1 MSERLMYRWRV
12 KLALSGVMLLAFI
25 GLDRWAAR
33 YATVIPEGAL
43 TRVIA
48 VGEVVDVNTGDV
60 VYLRDGTTR
69 VGRITEWDMYGS
81 LTFHDSGGGTVELT
95 KGPRPGDVLRT
106 LEQQDQILTMRVLTW
121 PKSLRASGHP
131 DFRGAEIIVGNRFQ
145 GRFVDRV
152 LRLGDRLYMDIPMK
166 RPDRIDRVELRE
178 YFRNPFLIRLVGAL
192 AVALMLVGGVKGL
205 LTLAATIASLAML
218 FGVLVPG
225 LLGSVAAAARSGGWI
240 VAIVCVVGG
249 MGWVAARLIEPDRR
263 ERLLRSARRHWYAA
277 PAWLVAGIIAG
288 ATTWACVRMIGQRPL
303 QLALFVSLVVT
314 VITFAVITGPG
325 PKVISGSLGTV
336 GGLLA
341 CGVISYGASRILWF
355 TGLAVEL
362 GYLDLGAMLW
372 RTPEAR
378 PWPFVEFLTAG
389 LVIAA
394 LGAMMDVSMSVSS
407 TIYEVKRA
415 NPNISPVDA
424 MRAGYNVGKDIM
436 STMTDTLI
444 FAFIG
449 ADLVFI
455 VMPGL
460 TFQEAGRL
468 YPFVRVLN
476 DEATSVEA
484 IHALMGTLGL
494 VLAIPISA
502 FIAGLLTAKFSVR
515 QAHASDN
522 PEAREA

>member
-12 KLALSGVMLLAFI
+12 KLALSGIVLLVFI
-25 GLDRWAAR
+25 GLDRWAAG
-33 YATVIPEGAL
+33 YATVIQEGAL

-48 VGEVVDVNTGDV
+48 VGEVVDVNSGDV

-81 LTFHDSGGGTVELT
+81 LTFHDSGGGTFELT
-95 KGPRPGDVLRT
+95 KGPRPEDVVRT
-106 LEQQDQILTMRVLTW
+106 LEQQDQVLTMRVLTW
-121 PKSLRASGHP
+121 PKSLRAEGHL
-131 DFRGAEIIVGNRFQ
+131 DFRGAEIVVGNRFQ

-166 RPDRIDRVELRE
+166 RTDRIDRVELRE

-205 LTLAATIASLAML
+205 LTMAATIASLAML

-225 LLGSVAAAARSGGWI
+225 LLGSVAEAARNGAWI
-240 VAIVCVVGG
+240 VAAVAILGGMAWVVARLFESDSRQRIRQAAKTHWYGAPAWVVGG
-249 MGWVAARLIEPDRR
+249 VAA
-263 ERLLRSARRHWYAA
+263 
-277 PAWLVAGIIAG
+277 GG
-288 ATTWACVRMIGQRPL
+288 ATWACIRLIGQQPL
-303 QLALFVSLVVT
+303 PLALFVSLVVT

-325 PKVISGSLGTV
+325 PKVVSGSLGTV

-341 CGVISYGASRILWF
+341 CGIISYAASRILWF

-415 NPNISPVDA
+415 NPSISPVDA
-424 MRAGYNVGKDIM
+424 MKAGYNVGKDIM

-460 TFQEAGRL
+460 AFQEAGRL

-515 QAHASDN
+515 QAYANDGSEGRD
-522 PEAREA
+522 A